1 MLAREWGPSPDGLGV
16 AHFALD
22 VSAWLLAYVEDD
34 LYLHL
39 RLLRG
44 QALARRLACQ
54 LRRSQVKAVSDVS
67 TTALGVA
74 AEQQSPVFEDNGL
87 GASVPLLRRTAMF
100 VVVAIG
106 FAPFTG

>member
-1 MLAREWGPSPDGLGV
+1 MLGSRGLSPDGLGV
-16 AHFALD
+16 AHFTFGI
-22 VSAWLLAYVEDD
+22 SAWLLAYVEDD

-39 RLLRG
+39 RLLHS

-54 LRRSQVKAVSDVS
+54 LRRAQVEAVSDVS
-67 TTALGVA
+67 ATTLGVA

-87 GASVPLLRRTAMF
+87 SASIPLLGWAAVF